1 MAEPPDKRSPK
12 GGAKPGTGGKPTA
25 KSGGKPAAKP
35 GAKPAAKSG
44 GKPAAKTGDD
54 PAASKRGGVG
64 GIRRF
69 LLSGSGWPYLLVPFI
84 PLAIA
89 LELAHADA
97 VLIFA
102 AAAAGVIPTAALM
115 GRATE
120 ELAHRAGPGIGGFLN
135 VTFGNAPEL
144 IIAFFALNE
153 GLQEVVKASLIGS
166 ILGNILLVMGLAML
180 VGGLKRERQTFNATA
195 ASVQSSMLL
204 LAAVA
209 LVMPT
214 IFQLVDGGGL
224 PGIGE
229 ERVNF
234 GSDLESMSL
243 IVSLILLASYAGGL
257 LFSLRSH
264 RALFNPTSEAEEH
277 MDEPWSVKK
286 SALTLAGAGVAVGVM
301 SEILVGS
308 ISEASS
314 TIGLSEF
321 FVGLIV
327 VAIVG
332 NAAEHWVAIYFAA
345 RDKMDLAVNI
355 AIGSS
360 AQIALF
366 AAPLLVLI
374 SFFVGPN
381 PMALVFNGFE
391 LGAVFLAILIANH
404 VTHDGESTWYEGV
417 QLLAVYA
424 VLGVVFFYA

>member
-1 MAEPPDKRSPK
+1 VAN
-12 GGAKPGTGGKPTA
+12 A
-25 KSGGKPAAKP
+25 
-35 GAKPAAKSG
+35 
-44 GKPAAKTGDD
+44 
-54 PAASKRGGVG
+54 
-64 GIRRF
+64 RRF

-84 PLAIA
+84 PIAIL
-89 LELAHADA
+89 LELSHAEA
-97 VLIFA
+97 AIIFG

-120 ELAHRAGPGIGGFLN
+120 ELAHRSGPGIGGFLN

-166 ILGNILLVMGLAML
+166 ILGNILLVMGAAML
-180 VGGLKRERQTFNATA
+180 VGGLKKPFQTFNPTA
-195 ASVQSSMLL
+195 VAVQSSMLL

-214 IFQLVDGGGL
+214 IFQLVAGGGL
-224 PGIGE
+224 PQVGE
-229 ERVNF
+229 ERVDF
-234 GSDLESMSL
+234 GSELEQMSL
-243 IVSLILLASYAGGL
+243 IVAFILLGSYVAGL
-257 LFSLRSH
+257 FFSLRSH
-264 RALFNPTSEAEEH
+264 RALFNPTAEDDDEH
-277 MDEPWSVKK
+277 RDEPWTVKTSVI
-286 SALTLAGAGVAVGVM
+286 TLAVAGVAVGVM

-308 ISEASS
+308 ISEASH

-345 RDKMDLAVNI
+345 RDKMDLAINI
-355 AIGSS
+355 AVGSS

-366 AAPLLVLI
+366 AAPVLVII

-381 PMALVFNGFE
+381 PMSLVFNGFE

-404 VTHDGESTWYEGV
+404 VTHDGESTWYEGA